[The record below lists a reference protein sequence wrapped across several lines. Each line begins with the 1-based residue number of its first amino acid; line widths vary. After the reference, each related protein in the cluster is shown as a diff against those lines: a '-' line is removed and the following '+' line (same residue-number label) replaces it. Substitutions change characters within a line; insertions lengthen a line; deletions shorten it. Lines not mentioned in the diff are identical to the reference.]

1 MADVPLI
8 TTMRARVFAAGAV
21 LCTLLPIGDATA
33 YSGFGAAVIEDREG
47 NPCFG
52 LPSRALEWMRSPRR
66 LHALMV
72 YQGDTVKTW
81 SFMYDSAPPQLLAS
95 GQCIVYGALPA
106 SATLLRSPQPLLP
119 GTLYEVY
126 LNAPTTGPIRG
137 YRARFCLKAAPDG
150 SIQVIPV
157 SHDKHTGWSA
167 AVCQP

>member
-66 LHALMV
+66 LHALTV

-126 LNAPTTGPIRG
+126 LNAPTNGPIRG

>member
-126 LNAPTTGPIRG
+126 LNAPTNGPIRG

>member
-47 NPCFG
+47 KPCFG

-119 GTLYEVY
+119 GMLYEVY
-126 LNAPTTGPIRG
+126 LNAPTNGPIRG

>member
-8 TTMRARVFAAGAV
+8 TMMRAPVVAASAV

-33 YSGFGAAVIEDREG
+33 YSGFGTAVIEDRAG
-47 NPCFG
+47 KPCFG

-72 YQGDTVKTW
+72 YQGDTVETW
-81 SFMYDSAPPQLLAS
+81 SFMYDSAPSQLLAT

-119 GTLYEVY
+119 ETLYEVY
-126 LNAPTTGPIRG
+126 LNAPTNGPIQG
-137 YRARFCLKAAPDG
+137 YTATFCLKALPDG
-150 SIQVIPV
+150 STRVIPV
-157 SHDKHTGWSA
+157 RRHAQKGWSA
-167 AVCQP
+167 DACQS